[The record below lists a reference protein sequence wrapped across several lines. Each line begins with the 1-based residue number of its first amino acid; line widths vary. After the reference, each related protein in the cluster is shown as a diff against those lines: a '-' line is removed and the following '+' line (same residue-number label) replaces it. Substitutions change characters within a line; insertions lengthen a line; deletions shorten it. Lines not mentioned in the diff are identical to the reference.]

1 MRLGCMCTCL
11 CVREII
17 WNVAELHAVLL
28 NLGLLCL
35 CVFVA
40 VCVYICACVCVCLCV
55 CVGGWAELHA
65 ALLDL
70 NIGLSSEDIRRFLS
84 EIKLSNQASISL
96 QVSYIA

>member
-1 MRLGCMCTCL
+1 
-11 CVREII
+11 
-17 WNVAELHAVLL
+17 VAELHAVLL
-28 NLGLLCL
+28 NLGLLCV

-40 VCVYICACVCVCLCV
+40 VCVCVPVCLCVCACVCVW
-55 CVGGWAELHA
+55 GGAELHA

-96 QVSYIA
+96 QVLYIA